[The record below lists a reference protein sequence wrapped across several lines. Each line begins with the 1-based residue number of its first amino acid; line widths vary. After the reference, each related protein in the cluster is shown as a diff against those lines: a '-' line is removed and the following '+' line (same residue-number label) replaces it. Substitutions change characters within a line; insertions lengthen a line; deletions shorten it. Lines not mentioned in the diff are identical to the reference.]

1 MSTVL
6 TRTTWSEA
14 ETWLIEATARNA
26 DLTAM
31 DITGA
36 TIEWKLGRR
45 IADGTDSVVHTASV
59 GSGITIVGASTGRF
73 DIRIHPTGVS
83 GHSAV
88 SPRRDYYQE
97 CRVTLTT
104 GDVSLQFEGP
114 VTIAD
119 SIFII

>member
-6 TRTTWSEA
+6 SRTTWSEA

-45 IADGTDSVVHTASV
+45 VAGGTDTVVHSAAV
-59 GSGITIVGASTGRF
+59 GSGVTIVSAATGRF
-73 DIRIHPTGVS
+73 DIRVHPTGVG
-83 GHSAV
+83 GHSTVA
-88 SPRRDYYQE
+88 PRRDYYQE

-104 GDVSLQFEGP
+104 GDASLQFEGP
-114 VTIAD
+114 VTVSD
-119 SIFII
+119 SIFVL